1 LPSKL
6 AETGRR
12 AGTSAADVTAMAFF
26 HELDA
31 WTEYWDIY
39 HPETRGRYY
48 FGESDES
55 GLLSLLV
62 PRVTTPAIFAAWK
75 NRALGIDIEQEF
87 EKCAVGADVAAAVS
101 EYDGLVAGIFERH
114 FGDAGDD
121 CSRRA
126 YLRAVHRFSTD
137 TLPPATERL
146 ARVPPGDRRWRTAG
160 RHTIDADMMWF
171 VWALQL
177 EAAEA
182 AAGAP
187 SAAAGVRSS
196 ASNAGG
202 LRALLLSGVA
212 TGCSAN
218 FAWRGHRRTR
228 PEYRADSATEALLLE
243 RGLHWATDFS
253 AAAAEVHQL
262 YRIREWGTSPARS

>member
-1 LPSKL
+1 
-6 AETGRR
+6 
-12 AGTSAADVTAMAFF
+12 MAFF

-48 FGESDES
+48 FGEGSEP
-55 GLLSLLV
+55 GLLSRLV
-62 PRVTTPAIFAAWK
+62 PRVTTPEIFTAWK
-75 NRALGIDIEQEF
+75 KRALGSDSDGEF
-87 EKCAVGADVAAAVS
+87 ERCAADDDVAAAVS
-101 EYDGLVAGIFERH
+101 EYDRLVAGIFERH
-114 FGDAGDD
+114 FGDAGDER
-121 CSRRA
+121 CRRA
-126 YLRAVHRFSTD
+126 YLTAVHRFATD

-182 AAGAP
+182 AAAAAA
-187 SAAAGVRSS
+187 SAAAS
-196 ASNAGG
+196 AAAAGTG
-202 LRALLLSGVA
+202 ALRALLLSGVA
-212 TGCSAN
+212 TGCAAN

-228 PEYRADSATEALLLE
+228 PEYRADPATEELLLE
-243 RGLHWATDFS
+243 RGLRWATDFKV
-253 AAAAEVHQL
+253 AAAEVHQL
-262 YRIREWGTSPARS
+262 YRIREWGAPAAR